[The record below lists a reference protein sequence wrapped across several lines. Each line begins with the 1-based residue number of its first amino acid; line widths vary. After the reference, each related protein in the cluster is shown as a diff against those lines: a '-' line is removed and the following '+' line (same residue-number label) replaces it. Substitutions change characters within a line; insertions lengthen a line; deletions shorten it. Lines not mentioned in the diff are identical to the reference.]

1 MENLE
6 IYYKFKTVMEMVYVI
21 EKANNSHWSKEQMQ
35 HFEHN
40 FVENLLTCLQNKKFQ
55 KDYALYEEAMA
66 QKHVIIPPEKA
77 YQGKLNRILT
87 EIENI
92 KLSCQSYRLDN
103 KEIWRK
109 QADTRLKYEK
119 RLRNKELYAKF
130 LASTKNEK

>member
-1 MENLE
+1 
-6 IYYKFKTVMEMVYVI
+6 MEMFYVI

-77 YQGKLNRILT
+77 YQGKLNRIPT

-109 QADTRLKYEK
+109 QADIRLKYEK
-119 RLRNKELYAKF
+119 RLRNKQQCAGF
-130 LASTKNEK
+130 LIKEGKEK